1 MVEVAVERAK
11 EEIKITS
18 HLMRQ
23 LKAFGIPATNLVEMP
38 LDFIEELQKG
48 FDLEIEFANEED

>member
-23 LKAFGIPATNLVEMP
+23 LGAYGV
-38 LDFIEELQKG
+38 
-48 FDLEIEFANEED
+48 